1 MRWAGLGGFSRV
13 AACSRLCFTGT
24 RVGTRTL
31 EPVTGGV
38 AIGAQ
43 GQHARLAPRPMVAL
57 RGWRAT
63 PASRPRASE
72 RPPTTR
78 ILFAAGPGQKPQV
91 TWSPSA
97 LPGVRGGSRIAGCR
111 GASPA
116 PVPDWPPLRSPAG
129 RTGIGTAG
137 GQSRSNGTPDAGL
150 QFGRPRGWCRR
161 RAQSPRWES
170 GRDPRTMPY
179 LLISTQIRI
188 VSTTADHWEL
198 GPGPGRGG
206 CGCTLVPSSQAAP
219 AGVGPGNCQDTPPRA
234 TGEGGWGSDFARIPE
249 LGALVDPAPPAPR
262 GPGASTPA
270 TQRVPS
276 AGGSSPACRGRTE
289 PATETQEAL
298 ASHVDHSLL

>member
-13 AACSRLCFTGT
+13 AVCSLLCFTGT
-24 RVGTRTL
+24 RAGTSRTL

-43 GQHARLAPRPMVAL
+43 GQHARLAPRPVVAL

-91 TWSPSA
+91 TRSPSA
-97 LPGVRGGSRIAGCR
+97 LPRVRGGSRIAGCR
-111 GASPA
+111 GASRA

-129 RTGIGTAG
+129 RTGIGTAR

-150 QFGRPRGWCRR
+150 QFGRPRGWRRR
-161 RAQSPRWES
+161 RAQSPRWEP

-206 CGCTLVPSSQAAP
+206 CGCTLVPSSRWCWARKLLGHAP
-219 AGVGPGNCQDTPPRA
+219 SGH
-234 TGEGGWGSDFARIPE
+234 GGGR
-249 LGALVDPAPPAPR
+249 LGIRLCPDP
-262 GPGASTPA
+262 
-270 TQRVPS
+270 
-276 AGGSSPACRGRTE
+276 
-289 PATETQEAL
+289 
-298 ASHVDHSLL
+298 